1 MDIKFLKGVGEKR
14 AEAFNKIGIH
24 NIEDFLSFIPRDY
37 IEKISI
43 KDIFKYTGKNVLVFG
58 EIIDVRLPRKSS
70 QPLTVHLKDN
80 TGATEIPI
88 FGASEFRNKQFR
100 LNDRFV
106 FIGKVSDKFFFVNN
120 RLEYRDHLKF
130 DPYDK
135 YFSDFLKFRYFPIYE
150 LSGVLKKTF
159 IKPLLLSKIVFNA
172 FRELLNQNFSLVDE
186 TLTQDILKNNNLI
199 SKKDAILRINFPH
212 TFDQVEIARQRLAF
226 EEIFFLEIIMALRK
240 NNLHNTVKGIKFEKD
255 FHPVIE
261 EVKRVLS
268 FELTAAQKRVIN
280 EIYKDMNSE
289 RVMNRLLQG
298 DVGSGKT
305 IVALIAI
312 MIAVD
317 NGYQTAFMCPT
328 EILAEQHYKTI
339 TDFIVK
345 INENRQGT
353 GKEKIN
359 VTILI
364 GGQKKKLREEIL
376 QDIRLGK
383 SNIVIGTH
391 ALFQDKV
398 EFKNLGFVVIDE
410 QHKFG
415 VMQRARLKQ
424 KGENPD
430 TLVMTATPIPR
441 TLSLTYYGDLDVSII
456 DELPK
461 GRIPIKTAIRY
472 DDDKLRVFDFVKEQI
487 KEGRQIY
494 IIYPIIDESEKL
506 DLKSAE
512 ENFKLIKERYF
523 TEYNVDMIHGRMLWY
538 EKEEAMERFKNKK
551 TDILVATTVIEVGI
565 DIPNASVMIIEEA
578 QRFGL
583 SQLHQLRGRVG
594 RGAEQSYCILIAR
607 AEHNSENE
615 EYIKRL
621 KIMEDTTDGFK
632 IAEADME
639 IRGPGEFF
647 GIRQSGV
654 LNFSSMDLNKDKDIV
669 IKAKDIAFK
678 IIEEDPPLR
687 KPEHEVI
694 RKAFMNNYEDAIYL
708 MSVA

>member
-1 MDIKFLKGVGEKR
+1 
-14 AEAFNKIGIH
+14 
-24 NIEDFLSFIPRDY
+24 
-37 IEKISI
+37 
-43 KDIFKYTGKNVLVFG
+43 
-58 EIIDVRLPRKSS
+58 
-70 QPLTVHLKDN
+70 
-80 TGATEIPI
+80 
-88 FGASEFRNKQFR
+88 
-100 LNDRFV
+100 
-106 FIGKVSDKFFFVNN
+106 
-120 RLEYRDHLKF
+120 
-130 DPYDK
+130 
-135 YFSDFLKFRYFPIYE
+135 
-150 LSGVLKKTF
+150 
-159 IKPLLLSKIVFNA
+159 
-172 FRELLNQNFSLVDE
+172 
-186 TLTQDILKNNNLI
+186 
-199 SKKDAILRINFPH
+199 
-212 TFDQVEIARQRLAF
+212 
-226 EEIFFLEIIMALRK
+226 
-240 NNLHNTVKGIKFEKD
+240 
-255 FHPVIE
+255 
-261 EVKRVLS
+261 
-268 FELTAAQKRVIN
+268 
-280 EIYKDMNSE
+280 
-289 RVMNRLLQG
+289 MNRLLQG

-317 NGYQTAFMCPT
+317 NGFQTAFMCPT

-339 TDFIVK
+339 TDFIAK
-345 INENRQGT
+345 INDAREGSN
-353 GKEKIN
+353 KEKIK
-359 VTILI
+359 VSILI
-364 GGQKKKLREEIL
+364 GGQKKKLRGEIL
-376 QDIRLGK
+376 EDIQTGK

-472 DDDKLRVFDFVKEQI
+472 DDDKLQIFEFVKEQI

-512 ENFKLIKERYF
+512 ENFKQLKERF
-523 TEYNVDMIHGRMLWY
+523 FSEYNVDMIHGRMLWY
-538 EKEEAMERFKNKK
+538 EKEEVMERFKNKQS
-551 TDILVATTVIEVGI
+551 DILVATTVIEVGI

-607 AEHNSENE
+607 TENNSDNE
-615 EYIKRL
+615 DYIKRL
-621 KIMEDTTDGFK
+621 KIMEETTDGFK

-654 LNFSSMDLNKDKDIV
+654 LNFSSMDLVKDKDIV
-669 IKAKDIAFK
+669 VKAKDIAFK
-678 IIEEDPPLR
+678 IIEEDPQLR

-694 RKAFMNNYEDAIYL
+694 RKAFVNNYEDAIYL

>member
-14 AEAFNKIGIH
+14 AEAFEKIGITK
-24 NIEDFLSFIPRDY
+24 IEDFLSFIPRDY
-37 IEKISI
+37 IERISI
-43 KDIFKYTGKNVLVFG
+43 KDVFKYTGKNVLVFG
-58 EIIDVRLPRKSS
+58 EVIDIRLPRKSS

-100 LNDRFV
+100 LKDK
-106 FIGKVSDKFFFVNN
+106 FIFAGKVSDKFYYGNN
-120 RLEYRDHLKF
+120 KIEYRDHLKY
-130 DPYDK
+130 DANDK
-135 YFSDFLKFRYFPIYE
+135 YFTDFLKFKYIPLYE

-159 IKPLLLSKIVFNA
+159 VKPLLLSKIVFNA
-172 FRELLNQNFSLVDE
+172 FRELLNHNFNLVDE
-186 TLTQDILKNNNLI
+186 TLPANILLQNNLI

-212 TFDQVEIARQRLAF
+212 SLEQVEIARQRLAF

-240 NNLHNTVKGIKFEKD
+240 TSMHNTVKGIKFEKD
-255 FHPVIE
+255 FHPIIE
-261 EVKRVLS
+261 EVKSVLS
-268 FELTAAQKRVIN
+268 FTLTSAQKKVIN

-312 MIAVD
+312 LIAVN

-328 EILAEQHYKTI
+328 EILAEQHYKTVS
-339 TDFIVK
+339 DFIGK
-345 INENRQGT
+345 INQNRTDEN
-353 GKEKIN
+353 KIK
-359 VTILI
+359 VSILV

-383 SNIVIGTH
+383 THIVIGTH

-398 EFKNLGFVVIDE
+398 EFLNLGFVVIDE

-441 TLSLTYYGDLDVSII
+441 TLAMTYYGDLDVSVI
-456 DELPK
+456 DELPA

-472 DDDKLRVFDFVKEQI
+472 DSDKEKIFDFVKEKI
-487 KEGRQIY
+487 REGRQIY
-494 IIYPIIDESEKL
+494 IIYPIIEESEKL

-512 ENFKLIKERYF
+512 ENFKILKQRFFSDYKI
-523 TEYNVDMIHGRMLWY
+523 DMIHGRMLWY
-538 EKEEAMERFKNKK
+538 EKEDVMQNFKDKK
-551 TDILVATTVIEVGI
+551 IDILVATTVIEVGI
-565 DIPNASVMIIEEA
+565 DIPNATVMIIEEA

-594 RGAEQSYCILIAR
+594 RGAEQSFCILIAR
-607 AEHNSENE
+607 EENNFENE
-615 EYIKRL
+615 DYLKRL
-621 KIMEDTTDGFK
+621 KIMEETTDGFK

-669 IKAKDIAFK
+669 VKAKDKAFK
-678 IIEEDPPLR
+678 IIEEDPQLR
-687 KPEHEVI
+687 KPEHAVI
-694 RKAFMNNYEDAIYL
+694 RKSFMNNYKDSVYL

>member
-14 AEAFNKIGIH
+14 AEAFEKIGITK
-24 NIEDFLSFIPRDY
+24 IEDFLSFIPRDY
-37 IEKISI
+37 IERIEI
-43 KDIFKYTGKNVLVFG
+43 KDVFKYIGKNVLVAG
-58 EIIDVRLPRKSS
+58 EVIDVRLPRKSNH
-70 QPLTVHLKDN
+70 PLTVHLKDN

-100 LNDRFV
+100 LKDK
-106 FIGKVSDKFFFVNN
+106 FIFWGKVSDKFYYGNN

-135 YFSDFLKFRYFPIYE
+135 YFSDFLKFKFIPLYE

-159 IKPLLLSKIVFNA
+159 VKPLLLSKILFNA
-172 FRELLNQNFSLVDE
+172 FRELLSQNANLTTESLPY
-186 TLTQDILKNNNLI
+186 DILKENNLI
-199 SKKDAILRINFPH
+199 SRKDAVLRINFPH
-212 TFDQVEIARQRLAF
+212 SLEQVEIARQRLAF
-226 EEIFFLEIIMALRK
+226 EEIFYLEIIMALRK
-240 NNLHNTVKGIKFEKD
+240 SSLHNSVKGIKFEKD
-255 FHPVIE
+255 FHAIIE
-261 EVKRVLS
+261 EVKKVLS
-268 FELTAAQKRVIN
+268 FELTNAQKKVIN

-328 EILAEQHYKTI
+328 EILAEQHYKTVS
-339 TDFIVK
+339 DFAAK
-345 INENRQGT
+345 INEGRD
-353 GKEKIN
+353 KENQIK
-359 VTILI
+359 VSILV

-383 SNIVIGTH
+383 THIAIGTH

-398 EFKNLGFVVIDE
+398 EFNNLGFVVIDE

-441 TLSLTYYGDLDVSII
+441 TLAMTYYGDLDVSII
-456 DELPK
+456 DEMPK
-461 GRIPIKTAIRY
+461 GRIPIITKIRY
-472 DDDKLRVFDFVKEQI
+472 DDDKQKIFEFVKDKI
-487 KEGRQIY
+487 AEGRQIY
-494 IIYPIIDESEKL
+494 IIYPIIEESEKL

-512 ENFKLIKERYF
+512 ENFKILKDRFF
-523 TEYNVDMIHGRMLWY
+523 TGYKVDMIHGRMFWY
-538 EKEEAMERFKNKK
+538 EKEEVMQKFKDKK
-551 TDILVATTVIEVGI
+551 IDILVATTVIEVGI
-565 DIPNASVMIIEEA
+565 DIPNATVMIIEEA

-594 RGAEQSYCILIAR
+594 RGAEQSYCVLIAR
-607 AEHNSENE
+607 QENNYESE
-615 EYIKRL
+615 IFLKRL
-621 KIMEDTTDGFK
+621 KIMEETTDGFK

-654 LNFSSMDLNKDKDIV
+654 LNFSSTDLNKDKDIV
-669 IKAKDIAFK
+669 VKARNIAFK
-678 IIEEDPPLR
+678 IIDEDPQLR
-687 KPEHEVI
+687 KPEHSMI
-694 RKAFMNNYEDAIYL
+694 RKVFMENYEDAIYL
-708 MSVA
+708 MGIA

>member
-1 MDIKFLKGVGEKR
+1 FNVFLNLKY
-14 AEAFNKIGIH
+14 
-24 NIEDFLSFIPRDY
+24 IPVY
-37 IEKISI
+37 K
-43 KDIFKYTGKNVLVFG
+43 
-58 EIIDVRLPRKSS
+58 
-70 QPLTVHLKDN
+70 
-80 TGATEIPI
+80 
-88 FGASEFRNKQFR
+88 
-100 LNDRFV
+100 
-106 FIGKVSDKFFFVNN
+106 
-120 RLEYRDHLKF
+120 
-130 DPYDK
+130 
-135 YFSDFLKFRYFPIYE
+135 

-186 TLTQDILKNNNLI
+186 TLPPDILKENNLI

-212 TFDQVEIARQRLAF
+212 TIEQVEIARQRLAF
-226 EEIFFLEIIMALRK
+226 EEIFFLEIVLALRK
-240 NNLHNTVKGIKFEKD
+240 NNLHNTIKGIKFEKD

-261 EVKRVLS
+261 EVKKVLS
-268 FELTAAQKRVIN
+268 FELTGAQKRVIN

-317 NGYQTAFMCPT
+317 NGFQTAFMCPT

-339 TDFIVK
+339 TDFITK
-345 INENRQGT
+345 INEAREGSD
-353 GKEKIN
+353 KEKIK
-359 VTILI
+359 VSILI
-364 GGQKKKLREEIL
+364 GGQKKKLRGEIL
-376 QDIRLGK
+376 EDIQTGK
-383 SNIVIGTH
+383 SDIVIGTH

-472 DDDKLRVFDFVKEQI
+472 DDDKLQIFEFVKEQI
-487 KEGRQIY
+487 KEGRQVY

-512 ENFKLIKERYF
+512 ENYKELKERFF
-523 TEYNVDMIHGRMLWY
+523 TQYSVDMIHGRMLWY
-538 EKEEAMERFKNKK
+538 EKEEVMDRFKNKQS
-551 TDILVATTVIEVGI
+551 DILVATTVIEVGI

-607 AEHNSENE
+607 TENNSDNE
-615 EYIKRL
+615 DYIKRL
-621 KIMEDTTDGFK
+621 KIMEETTDGFK

-654 LNFSSMDLNKDKDIV
+654 LNFSSMDLVKDKDIV
-669 IKAKDIAFK
+669 VKAKDIAFK
-678 IIEEDPPLR
+678 IIEEDPQLR

-694 RKAFMNNYEDAIYL
+694 RKAFVNNYEDAIYL

>member
-14 AEAFNKIGIH
+14 AEAFEKIGITR
-24 NIEDFLSFIPRDY
+24 IEDFLSFIPRDY
-37 IEKISI
+37 IERIEI
-43 KDIFKYTGKNVLVFG
+43 KDVFKYIGENVLVAG
-58 EIIDVRLPRKSS
+58 EVIDVRLPRKSN

-100 LNDRFV
+100 LKDK
-106 FIGKVSDKFFFVNN
+106 FIFWGKVSDKFYYGNN

-135 YFSDFLKFRYFPIYE
+135 YFSDFLKFKFIPLYE

-159 IKPLLLSKIVFNA
+159 VKPLLLSKILFNA
-172 FRELLNQNFSLVDE
+172 FRELLSQNANLTTESLPYN
-186 TLTQDILKNNNLI
+186 ILKENNLI
-199 SKKDAILRINFPH
+199 SRKDAILRINFPH
-212 TFDQVEIARQRLAF
+212 SLEQVEIARQRLAF
-226 EEIFFLEIIMALRK
+226 EEIFYLEIIMALRK
-240 NNLHNTVKGIKFEKD
+240 SSLHNSVKGIKFEKD
-255 FHPVIE
+255 FHAIIE
-261 EVKRVLS
+261 EVKKVLS
-268 FELTAAQKRVIN
+268 FELTNAQKKVIN

-328 EILAEQHYKTI
+328 EILAEQHYKTVS
-339 TDFIVK
+339 DFAAK
-345 INENRQGT
+345 INEGRD
-353 GKEKIN
+353 KENQIK
-359 VTILI
+359 VSILV

-383 SNIVIGTH
+383 THIAIGTH

-398 EFKNLGFVVIDE
+398 EFNNLGFVVIDE

-441 TLSLTYYGDLDVSII
+441 TLAMTYYGDLDVSII
-456 DELPK
+456 DEMPK
-461 GRIPIKTAIRY
+461 GRIPIITKIRY
-472 DDDKLRVFDFVKEQI
+472 DDDKQKIFEFVKDKI
-487 KEGRQIY
+487 AEGRQIY
-494 IIYPIIDESEKL
+494 IIYPIIEESEKL

-512 ENFKLIKERYF
+512 ENFKILKDRFF
-523 TEYNVDMIHGRMLWY
+523 TGYKVDMIHGRMFWY
-538 EKEEAMERFKNKK
+538 EKEEVMQNFKDKK
-551 TDILVATTVIEVGI
+551 IDILVATTVIEVGI
-565 DIPNASVMIIEEA
+565 DIPNATVMIIEEA

-594 RGAEQSYCILIAR
+594 RGAEQSYCVLIAR
-607 AEHNSENE
+607 QENNYESEVFL
-615 EYIKRL
+615 KRL
-621 KIMEDTTDGFK
+621 KIMEETTDGFK

-654 LNFSSMDLNKDKDIV
+654 LNFSSTDLNKDKDIV
-669 IKAKDIAFK
+669 VKARNIAFK
-678 IIEEDPPLR
+678 IIDEDPQLR
-687 KPEHEVI
+687 KPEHSMI
-694 RKAFMNNYEDAIYL
+694 RKVFMENYEDAIYL
-708 MSVA
+708 MGIA

>member
-14 AEAFNKIGIH
+14 SEAFEKIGITK
-24 NIEDFLSFIPRDY
+24 IEDFLSFIPRDY
-37 IEKISI
+37 IEQIQI
-43 KDIFKYTGKNVLVFG
+43 KDIFKYTGKNVLVSG

-100 LNDRFV
+100 LKDRFV
-106 FIGKVSDKFFFVNN
+106 FVGKVSDKFFFGNN
-120 RLEYRDHLKF
+120 KIEYRDHLKF

-135 YFSDFLKFRYFPIYE
+135 YFTDFLKFKYIPVYE

-186 TLTQDILKNNNLI
+186 TLPPDILKENNLI

-212 TFDQVEIARQRLAF
+212 TIDQVEIARQRLAF
-226 EEIFFLEIIMALRK
+226 EEIFFLEIVLALRK
-240 NNLHNTVKGIKFEKD
+240 NNLHNTIKGIKFEKD

-261 EVKRVLS
+261 EVKKVLS
-268 FELTAAQKRVIN
+268 FELTGAQKRVIN

-317 NGYQTAFMCPT
+317 NGFQTAFMCPT

-339 TDFIVK
+339 TDFITK
-345 INENRQGT
+345 INEAREGSDK
-353 GKEKIN
+353 GKIK
-359 VTILI
+359 VSILI
-364 GGQKKKLREEIL
+364 GGQKKKLRGEIL
-376 QDIRLGK
+376 EDIQSGK
-383 SNIVIGTH
+383 SDIVIGTH

-398 EFKNLGFVVIDE
+398 EFQNLGFVVIDE

-472 DDDKLRVFDFVKEQI
+472 DDDKLQIFEFVKEQI

-512 ENFKLIKERYF
+512 ENYKELKERFF
-523 TEYNVDMIHGRMLWY
+523 TQYNVDMIHGRMLWY
-538 EKEEAMERFKNKK
+538 EKEEVMERFKNKQS
-551 TDILVATTVIEVGI
+551 DILVATTVIEVGI

-607 AEHNSENE
+607 TENNSDNE
-615 EYIKRL
+615 DYIKRL
-621 KIMEDTTDGFK
+621 KIMEETTDGFK

-654 LNFSSMDLNKDKDIV
+654 LNFSSMDLVKDKDIV
-669 IKAKDIAFK
+669 VKAKDIAFK
-678 IIEEDPPLR
+678 IIEEDPQLR

-694 RKAFMNNYEDAIYL
+694 RKAFVNNYEDAIYL